1 MLQGYTTDKKVL
13 WMEDYSL
20 QRFIQRITNI
30 KMSSFE
36 LNPSEMKGIVICV
49 IGNLHK
55 EQITVCIWKNIMQE
69 IKETLR
75 FETNSPESF

>member
-1 MLQGYTTDKKVL
+1 
-13 WMEDYSL
+13 
-20 QRFIQRITNI
+20 
-30 KMSSFE
+30 MSSFE

-75 FETNSPESF
+75 SETNSPESF